1 MRTFRNKISLSNSSQ
16 HFFFFVVGVSY
27 QGWLEKCSKDE
38 IRPPLPLKVEN
49 ILTPTLSHTISVITS
64 YYNVALKYNY
74 KFISQKLFKMANRVM
89 YDKMLEEDMF
99 PHLLALN
106 PPNLVEIQ
114 PKQNLLRIF
123 L

>member
-1 MRTFRNKISLSNSSQ
+1 M
-16 HFFFFVVGVSY
+16 VGVSY

-74 KFISQKLFKMANRVM
+74 N
-89 YDKMLEEDMF
+89 
-99 PHLLALN
+99 
-106 PPNLVEIQ
+106 VEL
-114 PKQNLLRIF
+114 K
-123 L
+123 

>member
-1 MRTFRNKISLSNSSQ
+1 M
-16 HFFFFVVGVSY
+16 VGVSY
-27 QGWLEKCSKDE
+27 QGWLEKCSEDE
-38 IRPPLPLKVEN
+38 IRPPLPLKVKT

-74 KFISQKLFKMANRVM
+74 KFIAQKVFKMADRVK

-123 L
+123 LENL